1 MNQKSFCRWFFLFL
15 SFSAL
20 CFLVG
25 CVFTSAFAHAQDPQ
39 IVGTSTLVPSFV
51 QPIWAL
57 RTRDFDSDDSLQKYL
72 SEKTPFHTLN
82 YEPSDLASINSNF
95 TANDARHFKLRQEAG
110 DMFADLAWHFWDHF
124 KGDRLAIVSAYRSK
138 TYQDTL
144 VKRWCRQDQCA
155 LWWTSEHQAGLALDL
170 RIVTKGWKTISMDTP
185 NVYTDRLHEHADEWW
200 FHNTYQKWVD
210 VDGKIVEG
218 WHWRYLWKELA
229 KLLYDKGETIAEY
242 YNWTNN

>member
-1 MNQKSFCRWFFLFL
+1 M
-15 SFSAL
+15 
-20 CFLVG
+20 
-25 CVFTSAFAHAQDPQ
+25 FTSAFAHAQDPQ

-51 QPIWAL
+51 QPIGAL

-144 VKRWCRQDQCA
+144 VKR
-155 LWWTSEHQAGLALDL
+155 
-170 RIVTKGWKTISMDTP
+170 
-185 NVYTDRLHEHADEWW
+185 
-200 FHNTYQKWVD
+200 
-210 VDGKIVEG
+210 
-218 WHWRYLWKELA
+218 
-229 KLLYDKGETIAEY
+229 
-242 YNWTNN
+242 